1 MLEQINSSQTKQLN
15 RKKTVRE
22 PGNRVTELQ
31 ILNYFQT
38 YLKMIIFAKFKEYKE
53 INREQKGEHS
63 RYSKKIEVLG
73 IIKVVIENK
82 ITAREYMQYKKFRT
96 LGIILKICKKK
107 QVEKSVG

>member
-1 MLEQINSSQTKQLN
+1 MLEQINSNQTKQLN

-63 RYSKKIEVLG
+63 RYSKKNRG
-73 IIKVVIENK
+73 SRYN
-82 ITAREYMQYKKFRT
+82 
-96 LGIILKICKKK
+96 
-107 QVEKSVG
+107 